1 MGKKSYTGF
10 MLWLIGFAAA
20 MLCVSLIPTADW
32 QLMMRLIILLMG
44 WGIAMLAF
52 IIWRTER
59 VYWYNGVSYEE
70 AEAAGAERRRAY
82 AWRHLKVFG
91 VYALGISVFVWVMQM
106 LGASAWIDFTV
117 GTIGLIVAGCC
128 TMPIKL

>member
-10 MLWLIGFAAA
+10 MLWLMIFVAAT
-20 MLCVSLIPTADW
+20 LGISLLPTEDW
-32 QLMMRLIILLMG
+32 QLLMRLIILLMG
-44 WGIAMLAF
+44 WGIAALAF
-52 IIWRTER
+52 IIWRTEQ
-59 VYWYNGVSYEE
+59 VYWYNGITYEE
-70 AEAAGAERRRAY
+70 AEAAGSERRKDY

-91 VYALGISVFVWVMQM
+91 IYALGISVFVWGMQM

>member
-10 MLWLIGFAAA
+10 ILWLMIFVAAT
-20 MLCVSLIPTADW
+20 LGISLLPTEDW
-32 QLMMRLIILLMG
+32 QLLMRLIILLMG
-44 WGIAMLAF
+44 WGIAALAF
-52 IIWRTER
+52 IIWRTEQ
-59 VYWYNGVSYEE
+59 VYWYNGITYEE
-70 AEAAGAERRRAY
+70 AEAAGSERRKDY

-91 VYALGISVFVWVMQM
+91 IYALGISVFVWGMQM

>member
-10 MLWLIGFAAA
+10 MLWLMIFVAAT
-20 MLCVSLIPTADW
+20 LGISLLPTEDW
-32 QLMMRLIILLMG
+32 QLLMRLIILLMG
-44 WGIAMLAF
+44 WGIAALAF

-59 VYWYNGVSYEE
+59 VYWYNGITYEE
-70 AEAAGAERRRAY
+70 AEAAGSERRKDY

-91 VYALGISVFVWVMQM
+91 VYALGISVFVWVIQM

>member
-10 MLWLIGFAAA
+10 ILWLMIFVAAT
-20 MLCVSLIPTADW
+20 LGISLLPTEDW
-32 QLMMRLIILLMG
+32 QLMMRLIILLMA
-44 WGIAMLAF
+44 WGIAALAF

-59 VYWYNGVSYEE
+59 VYWYNGITYEE
-70 AEAAGAERRRAY
+70 AEAAGSERRKDY

-91 VYALGISVFVWVMQM
+91 IYALGISVFVWGMQM

>member
-10 MLWLIGFAAA
+10 ILWLMIFVAAT
-20 MLCVSLIPTADW
+20 LGISLLPTEDW

-44 WGIAMLAF
+44 WGIAALAF
-52 IIWRTER
+52 IIWRTEQ
-59 VYWYNGVSYEE
+59 VYWYNGITYEE
-70 AEAAGAERRRAY
+70 AEAAGSERRKDY

-91 VYALGISVFVWVMQM
+91 IYALGISVFVWGMQM

>member
-10 MLWLIGFAAA
+10 ILWLMIFVAAT
-20 MLCVSLIPTADW
+20 LGISLLPTEDW
-32 QLMMRLIILLMG
+32 QLMMRLIILLMA
-44 WGIAMLAF
+44 WGIAALAF
-52 IIWRTER
+52 IIWRTEQ
-59 VYWYNGVSYEE
+59 VYWYNGITYEE
-70 AEAAGAERRRAY
+70 AEAAGSERRKDY

-91 VYALGISVFVWVMQM
+91 IYALGISVFVWGMQM

>member
-10 MLWLIGFAAA
+10 ILWLMIFVAAT
-20 MLCVSLIPTADW
+20 LGISLLPTADW
-32 QLMMRLIILLMG
+32 QLLMRLIILLMA
-44 WGIAMLAF
+44 WGIAALAF
-52 IIWRTER
+52 IIWRTEQ

-91 VYALGISVFVWVMQM
+91 IYALGISVFVWVMQM
-106 LGASAWIDFTV
+106 LGASAWIDFTI

-128 TMPIKL
+128 TIPIKL

>member
-10 MLWLIGFAAA
+10 ILWLMIFVAAT
-20 MLCVSLIPTADW
+20 LGISLLPTEDW
-32 QLMMRLIILLMG
+32 QLLMRLIILLMA
-44 WGIAMLAF
+44 WGIAALAF
-52 IIWRTER
+52 IIWRTEQ
-59 VYWYNGVSYEE
+59 VYWYNGITYEE
-70 AEAAGAERRRAY
+70 AEAAGSERRKDY

-91 VYALGISVFVWVMQM
+91 IYALGISVFVWGMQM